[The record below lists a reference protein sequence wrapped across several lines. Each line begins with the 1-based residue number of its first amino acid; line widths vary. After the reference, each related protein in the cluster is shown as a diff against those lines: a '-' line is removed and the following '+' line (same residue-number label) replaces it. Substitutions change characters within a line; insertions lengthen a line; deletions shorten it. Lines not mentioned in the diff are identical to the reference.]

1 LVKERNMLGSHRHQ
15 VFTMNSTRPLRGK
28 ESNTTTK
35 GYERSAAILDAAYTI
50 LATEGYAALSMRSIA
65 QRVGVSLSNVQH
77 YYPSRDALI
86 EALLEQTLTGYQAE
100 MDRIAAG
107 TESPQLRFSGV
118 IDYFLETLRGQ
129 VQSGLFFEVAALANR
144 HPVATT
150 VFDAMLTRAR
160 KNLRRLIRDIAP
172 AMPPAQCEIRAALVV
187 SQLIG
192 SMVFIADSRP
202 RHEELAGLQQE
213 TAQAIQRIAFAA

>member
-1 LVKERNMLGSHRHQ
+1 
-15 VFTMNSTRPLRGK
+15 MNTTRPLRCK
-28 ESNTTTK
+28 KSNTTTK
-35 GYERSAAILDAAYTI
+35 GYERSAAIMDAAYTI

-86 EALLEQTLTGYQAE
+86 EALLEQTFKNYQADI
-100 MDRIAAG
+100 DRIAAG
-107 TESPQLRFSGV
+107 TESPQLRFAGV

-144 HPVATT
+144 HHVATQ
-150 VFDAMLTRAR
+150 VFDTMLTRAR
-160 KNLRRLIRDIAP
+160 KNVRRLMRDIDP
-172 AMPPAQCEIRAALVV
+172 AMTPAQSDIRAALIV
-187 SQLIG
+187 SLLVG

-202 RHEELAGLQQE
+202 KHDELLTLQQD
-213 TAQAIQRIAFAA
+213 TAAAIQRIAFG

>member
-1 LVKERNMLGSHRHQ
+1 MH
-15 VFTMNSTRPLRGK
+15 TTRPLRGK
-28 ESNTTTK
+28 ESNTTIK
-35 GYERSAAILDAAYTI
+35 GYERSAAIMEAAHAI
-50 LATEGYAALSMRSIA
+50 LAEQGYAGLSMRSVA

-86 EALLEQTLTGYQAE
+86 EALLEQTFTNYQAD

-107 TESPQLRFSGV
+107 TASPQQRFAGV
-118 IDYFLETLRGQ
+118 IDYFLETLRDQ
-129 VQSGLFFEVAALANR
+129 LHSGLFFEVAALANR
-144 HPVATT
+144 HPVASH

-172 AMPPAQCEIRAALVV
+172 HMAPAQCEIRAALVV
-187 SQLIG
+187 SQLVG

-202 RHEELAGLQQE
+202 KHEELAALQRE
-213 TAQAIQRIAFAA
+213 TAAAIHRIAFDAAATP

>member
-1 LVKERNMLGSHRHQ
+1 
-15 VFTMNSTRPLRGK
+15 MNTTRPLRGK
-28 ESNTTTK
+28 ESNTTSK
-35 GYERSAAILDAAYTI
+35 GYERSAAIMDAAYTL

-86 EALLEQTLTGYQAE
+86 EALLEQTFANYQAD

-107 TESPQLRFSGV
+107 TESPQLRFAGV
-118 IDYFLETLRGQ
+118 IDYFVQTLGGQ
-129 VQSGLFFEVAALANR
+129 LQSGLLFEVAALANR
-144 HPVATT
+144 HPVAST
-150 VFDAMLTRAR
+150 VFDTMLTRAR
-160 KNLRRLIRDIAP
+160 KNLRRLIRDIDPDMA
-172 AMPPAQCEIRAALVV
+172 PAQCELRAALIV

-192 SMVFIADSRP
+192 GMVFITETRP

-213 TAQAIQRIAFAA
+213 MAAAIRRIAFGGA

>member
-1 LVKERNMLGSHRHQ
+1 MK
-15 VFTMNSTRPLRGK
+15 TTPPRPLRGK
-28 ESNTTTK
+28 ESHTTTK
-35 GYERSAAILDAAYTI
+35 GHERSAAIMDAAHAL
-50 LATEGYAALSMRSIA
+50 LATEGHAALSMRSIA

-86 EALLEQTLTGYQAE
+86 EALLERTFTTYQADI
-100 MDRIAAG
+100 DRIVAG
-107 TESPQLRFSGV
+107 TESPQLRFAGV

-144 HPVATT
+144 HPVATQ

-160 KNLRRLIRDIAP
+160 KNVRRLMRDIAP
-172 AMPPAQCEIRAALVV
+172 AMAPAQSDLRAALIV

-192 SMVFIADSRP
+192 SLVFIADSRP
-202 RHEELAGLQQE
+202 KHAELAALRQE
-213 TAQAIQRIAFAA
+213 IAAAIQRIAFGD